1 METRRNYT
9 RQKKAYAPK
18 VSEQGKL
25 QPQDKELEEAVLGAL
40 MLEKD
45 AYTTVCD
52 ILKPECFYEPT
63 NQLIYSAI
71 SRLGAQQRPID
82 MLTVTEQ
89 LRLDGKLDEVGGALR
104 ISELLNIVT
113 RDIIEKDREKSKAVI
128 SITMVNAASG
138 CAKFVAS
145 TIITNNVD
153 NNRDQ
158 IEYNA
163 RHLVNSVYYDAY
175 SKLNMYRG
183 DEDYLS
189 HYMKEEWKEDIYGD
203 IINIV
208 YNKNLDSNQRILAFN
223 KRIDIR
229 VNDYTAY
236 IINKAFK

>member
-1 METRRNYT
+1 MVLALVLILIVPIIVSVKMELVQN
-9 RQKKAYAPK
+9 AF
-18 VSEQGKL
+18 EQGLVPGIVIVIYLIINKIIDNNKRNPL
-25 QPQDKELEEAVLGAL
+25 D
-40 MLEKD
+40 
-45 AYTTVCD
+45 D
-52 ILKPECFYEPT
+52 IAK
-63 NQLIYSAI
+63 
-71 SRLGAQQRPID
+71 
-82 MLTVTEQ
+82 
-89 LRLDGKLDEVGGALR
+89 
-104 ISELLNIVT
+104 LLNIVT

-128 SITMVNAASG
+128 SIAIGNAASE

-163 RHLVNSVYYDAY
+163 RYLVNSVYYDAY
-175 SKLNMYRG
+175 YKLNMYRG

>member
-1 METRRNYT
+1 MIITKRN
-9 RQKKAYAPK
+9 P
-18 VSEQGKL
+18 L
-25 QPQDKELEEAVLGAL
+25 D
-40 MLEKD
+40 
-45 AYTTVCD
+45 D
-52 ILKPECFYEPT
+52 IAK
-63 NQLIYSAI
+63 
-71 SRLGAQQRPID
+71 
-82 MLTVTEQ
+82 
-89 LRLDGKLDEVGGALR
+89 
-104 ISELLNIVT
+104 LLNIVT

-128 SITMVNAASG
+128 SITMVNAASK

-208 YNKNLDSNQRILAFN
+208 YNKKKILINVFLRLINVLILELMIILLILLIRHLN
-223 KRIDIR
+223 KMIL
-229 VNDYTAY
+229 
-236 IINKAFK
+236 

>member
-1 METRRNYT
+1 MVLALVLILIVPILVSIKMELIQN
-9 RQKKAYAPK
+9 AF
-18 VSEQGKL
+18 EQGLIPGIVIVIYLIINKIIDNNKRNPL
-25 QPQDKELEEAVLGAL
+25 D
-40 MLEKD
+40 
-45 AYTTVCD
+45 D
-52 ILKPECFYEPT
+52 IAK
-63 NQLIYSAI
+63 
-71 SRLGAQQRPID
+71 
-82 MLTVTEQ
+82 
-89 LRLDGKLDEVGGALR
+89 
-104 ISELLNIVT
+104 LLNIVT

-128 SITMVNAASG
+128 SITMVNVASE

-145 TIITNNVD
+145 TIITNNVN

-163 RHLVNSVYYDAY
+163 RHLVNSAYYDAY

-208 YNKNLDSNQRILAFN
+208 YNKNLNSNQRILAFN

>member
-1 METRRNYT
+1 MVLALVLILIVPILVYKKMELIEN
-9 RQKKAYAPK
+9 AF
-18 VSEQGKL
+18 EQGLIPGIVIVVYLIINKIL
-25 QPQDKELEEAVLGAL
+25 DNNKRNPLD
-40 MLEKD
+40 
-45 AYTTVCD
+45 D
-52 ILKPECFYEPT
+52 IAK
-63 NQLIYSAI
+63 
-71 SRLGAQQRPID
+71 
-82 MLTVTEQ
+82 
-89 LRLDGKLDEVGGALR
+89 
-104 ISELLNIVT
+104 LLNIVT
-113 RDIIEKDREKSKAVI
+113 KDIIEKDREKSKAVV
-128 SITMVNAASG
+128 SITIVNAVSE

-145 TIITNNVD
+145 TIINNNID
-153 NNRDQ
+153 KNRDQ

-163 RHLVNSVYYDAY
+163 RHLVNSAYYDAY

>member
-1 METRRNYT
+1 MVLALVLILIVPIIVSIKMELIEN
-9 RQKKAYAPK
+9 AF
-18 VSEQGKL
+18 EQGLIPGVVIVVYLIINKIIDNNKRNPL
-25 QPQDKELEEAVLGAL
+25 D
-40 MLEKD
+40 
-45 AYTTVCD
+45 D
-52 ILKPECFYEPT
+52 IAK
-63 NQLIYSAI
+63 
-71 SRLGAQQRPID
+71 
-82 MLTVTEQ
+82 
-89 LRLDGKLDEVGGALR
+89 
-104 ISELLNIVT
+104 LLNIVT
-113 RDIIEKDREKSKAVI
+113 KDIIEKDREKSKAIV
-128 SITMVNAASG
+128 SIAMINATSE

-163 RHLVNSVYYDAY
+163 RQLVNSVYYDTY

-229 VNDYTAY
+229 TNNYTAY

>member
-1 METRRNYT
+1 MELIQN
-9 RQKKAYAPK
+9 AF
-18 VSEQGKL
+18 EQGLIPGIVIVIYLIINKIIDNNKRNPL
-25 QPQDKELEEAVLGAL
+25 D
-40 MLEKD
+40 
-45 AYTTVCD
+45 D
-52 ILKPECFYEPT
+52 IAK
-63 NQLIYSAI
+63 
-71 SRLGAQQRPID
+71 
-82 MLTVTEQ
+82 
-89 LRLDGKLDEVGGALR
+89 
-104 ISELLNIVT
+104 LLNIVT

-128 SITMVNAASG
+128 SITMVNAASE

-189 HYMKEEWKEDIYGD
+189 HYMKEEWKEDIYSD

-208 YNKNLDSNQRILAFN
+208 YNKKS
-223 KRIDIR
+223 
-229 VNDYTAY
+229 
-236 IINKAFK
+236 

>member
-1 METRRNYT
+1 MELIQN
-9 RQKKAYAPK
+9 AF
-18 VSEQGKL
+18 EQGLIPGIVIVIYLIINKIIDNNKRNPL
-25 QPQDKELEEAVLGAL
+25 D
-40 MLEKD
+40 
-45 AYTTVCD
+45 D
-52 ILKPECFYEPT
+52 IAK
-63 NQLIYSAI
+63 
-71 SRLGAQQRPID
+71 
-82 MLTVTEQ
+82 
-89 LRLDGKLDEVGGALR
+89 
-104 ISELLNIVT
+104 LLNIVT

-128 SITMVNAASG
+128 PITMVNAASE
-138 CAKFVAS
+138 CVKFVAS
-145 TIITNNVD
+145 TIITNNID

-163 RHLVNSVYYDAY
+163 KHLVNSVYYDAY

-189 HYMKEEWKEDIYGD
+189 RYMKEEWKEDIYSD

>member
-1 METRRNYT
+1 MELIQN
-9 RQKKAYAPK
+9 AF
-18 VSEQGKL
+18 EQGLIPGIVIVIYLIINKIIDNNKRNPLDDIAKL
-25 QPQDKELEEAVLGAL
+25 
-40 MLEKD
+40 
-45 AYTTVCD
+45 
-52 ILKPECFYEPT
+52 
-63 NQLIYSAI
+63 
-71 SRLGAQQRPID
+71 
-82 MLTVTEQ
+82 
-89 LRLDGKLDEVGGALR
+89 LD
-104 ISELLNIVT
+104 IVT
-113 RDIIEKDREKSKAVI
+113 RDIIEKIEKSKAVI
-128 SITMVNAASG
+128 SITMVNATSE

-189 HYMKEEWKEDIYGD
+189 HYMKEEWKEDIYSD

-208 YNKNLDSNQRILAFN
+208 YNKNIDSNQRILAFN

>member
-1 METRRNYT
+1 MVLALVLILIVPILVSIKMELIQN
-9 RQKKAYAPK
+9 AF
-18 VSEQGKL
+18 EQGLIPGIVIVIYLIINKIIDNNKRNPL
-25 QPQDKELEEAVLGAL
+25 D
-40 MLEKD
+40 
-45 AYTTVCD
+45 D
-52 ILKPECFYEPT
+52 IAK
-63 NQLIYSAI
+63 
-71 SRLGAQQRPID
+71 
-82 MLTVTEQ
+82 
-89 LRLDGKLDEVGGALR
+89 
-104 ISELLNIVT
+104 LLNIVT

-128 SITMVNAASG
+128 SIAINNAASE
-138 CAKFVAS
+138 CTKFVAS

-153 NNRDQ
+153 SNRDQ

-163 RHLVNSVYYDAY
+163 RHLVNSAYYDTY

-189 HYMKEEWKEDIYGD
+189 HYMKEEWKEDIYSD

-208 YNKNLDSNQRILAFN
+208 YNKNLNSNQRILAFN

>member
-1 METRRNYT
+1 MVLALVLILIVPIIVSIKMELIQN
-9 RQKKAYAPK
+9 AF
-18 VSEQGKL
+18 EQGLIPGIVIVIYLIINKIIDNNKRNPL
-25 QPQDKELEEAVLGAL
+25 D
-40 MLEKD
+40 
-45 AYTTVCD
+45 D
-52 ILKPECFYEPT
+52 IAK
-63 NQLIYSAI
+63 
-71 SRLGAQQRPID
+71 
-82 MLTVTEQ
+82 
-89 LRLDGKLDEVGGALR
+89 
-104 ISELLNIVT
+104 LLNIVT

-128 SITMVNAASG
+128 SITIVNATSE

-145 TIITNNVD
+145 TIITNNID

-163 RHLVNSVYYDAY
+163 RHLVNSVYCDAY

-189 HYMKEEWKEDIYGD
+189 HYMKEEWKEDIYSD